1 MIWRG
6 ACNTNRF
13 MKFLIWYPYM
23 LVTALL
29 VGKIATFS
37 FLIAPIVHKTLEKDQ
52 AVKLLRVFFPRYY
65 KFGIGCSIV
74 GLILV
79 PIILKV
85 FPGTVV
91 QPYWAIL
98 WLVVLLAEVFALKVL
113 VPTVEA
119 NREGRANGDVEATKR
134 WESAHRLSVQLNV
147 LNLLLGLA
155 LLFLYLG

>member
-1 MIWRG
+1 
-6 ACNTNRF
+6 

-23 LVTALL
+23 LAMALF

-65 KFGIGCSIV
+65 KFGIGCSVV

-79 PIILKV
+79 PVIRQLI
-85 FPGTVV
+85 PESVV
-91 QPYWAIL
+91 RPYWAIL
-98 WLVVLLAEVFALKVL
+98 WLVVLMAEVFALKVL

-119 NREGRANGDVEATKR
+119 NREGRAQGDPDATKR
-134 WESAHRLSVQLNV
+134 WESAHRFSVQLNV
-147 LNLLLGLA
+147 MNLLLGLVLI
-155 LLFLYLG
+155 LLYVRW